1 MADDPRLGAGRG
13 DAVRPRAALR
23 LALVG
28 LALLASPLAARAADA
43 PADSTVVVN
52 GLEAL
57 RPEAARAPFALA
69 PGVRPFRERL
79 AVSPGYGMLG
89 HDRLFVL
96 RAAYHPTSWLGYEAA
111 LGHDPGQAVQAVLHS
126 FSVLLRWPLAG
137 RLQPYAAA
145 GYGMVMVDPGPSINA
160 KPVTKNALTGGAGL
174 EWFIRDD
181 LSLRSEVR
189 EAGVFGE
196 QRGQPGVVVYDYTQA
211 TIGLSFYRSIR
222 P

>member
-1 MADDPRLGAGRG
+1 MT
-13 DAVRPRAALR
+13 PRAALR
-23 LALVG
+23 LALAG
-28 LALLASPLAARAADA
+28 LALLALPRAARAAEA
-43 PADSTVVVN
+43 PADSAVFVN

-69 PGVRPFRERL
+69 TGVRPFRNRL
-79 AVSPGYGMLG
+79 SVSPGYGVLG
-89 HDRLFVL
+89 RDRLFVL
-96 RAAYHPTSWLGYEAA
+96 RAAYHPSSWLGYEAS
-111 LGHDPGQAVQAVLHS
+111 LGHDPGRSVHAILHS
-126 FSVLLRWPLAG
+126 FSVLARWPLSG

-145 GYGMVMVDPGPSINA
+145 GYGMVMVEPGPSINA

-189 EAGVFGE
+189 QAAVFGE
-196 QRGQPGVVVYDYTQA
+196 QRGQTGVVVYDYTQA
-211 TIGLSFYRSIR
+211 TIGVSFYRSIR

>member
-1 MADDPRLGAGRG
+1 MTRRARTTWSHAGL
-13 DAVRPRAALR
+13 AAALIAT
-23 LALVG
+23 LAIP
-28 LALLASPLAARAADA
+28 ATARADAA
-43 PADSTVVVN
+43 PADSAVFVN

-57 RPEAARAPFALA
+57 RPEAARAPFTVS

-79 AVSPGYGMLG
+79 SVSPGYGVMG
-89 HDRLFVL
+89 QDRLFVL
-96 RAAYHPTSWLGYEAA
+96 RAAYLPTGWLGYEAT
-111 LGHDPGQAVQAVLHS
+111 LGHNPGQSVHAVLHS
-126 FSVLLRWPLAG
+126 FGVLLRWPLAG
-137 RLQPYAAA
+137 RFQPYGAA
-145 GYGMVMVDPGPSINA
+145 GYGMVMVQPGPSLNA

-189 EAGVFGE
+189 QAAVFGE
-196 QRGQPGVVVYDYTQA
+196 QRGQKGVVVYDYTQA

>member
-1 MADDPRLGAGRG
+1 MT
-13 DAVRPRAALR
+13 PRAALR
-23 LALVG
+23 LALAG
-28 LALLASPLAARAADA
+28 LALLAPPRAARAAEA
-43 PADSTVVVN
+43 PADSAVFVN

-69 PGVRPFRERL
+69 TGVRPFRNRL
-79 AVSPGYGMLG
+79 SVSPGYGVLG
-89 HDRLFVL
+89 RDRLFVL
-96 RAAYHPTSWLGYEAA
+96 RAAYHPSSWLGYEAA
-111 LGHDPGQAVQAVLHS
+111 LGHDPGHSVHAILHS
-126 FSVLLRWPLAG
+126 FSVLLRWPLSG

-145 GYGMVMVDPGPSINA
+145 GYGMVMVEPGPSINA

-189 EAGVFGE
+189 QAAVFGE
-196 QRGQPGVVVYDYTQA
+196 QRGQTGVVVYDYTQA
-211 TIGLSFYRSIR
+211 TIGVSFYRSIR